1 MSCPKRWHG
10 NQLDDFLNYPDF
22 PLILTWIFSEELDQV
37 NMENVR
43 NKITEHIHKYMTA
56 TGYQLSE
63 KSKLRY
69 ALDSF
74 VYGYRNAGGIQDNLK
89 IEINYMLRS
98 HVLHEIRK
106 EITLPWRKDSIAILS
121 LNPIEIFGTKIVALL
136 NRTAARDLYDI
147 NNLQKSKLFIT
158 KKELLLLRK
167 CIVFYCAISSKKA
180 PEHFDFSPI
189 SKLTAHKIKTDLIP
203 VLRRGEYFD
212 LELAQQ
218 NVSDYLQSFLLPE
231 TDAEHEFWKVFNNHM
246 YRPDILFSDKDL
258 SDRLKNHPMALWKC
272 NNRK

>member
-1 MSCPKRWHG
+1 
-10 NQLDDFLNYPDF
+10 
-22 PLILTWIFSEELDQV
+22 
-37 NMENVR
+37 MENVR

-147 NNLQKSKLFIT
+147 NNLQKIKIVYNKEGIIIVT
-158 KKELLLLRK
+158 KVYCILL
-167 CIVFYCAISSKKA
+167 
-180 PEHFDFSPI
+180 
-189 SKLTAHKIKTDLIP
+189 
-203 VLRRGEYFD
+203 
-212 LELAQQ
+212 
-218 NVSDYLQSFLLPE
+218 
-231 TDAEHEFWKVFNNHM
+231 
-246 YRPDILFSDKDL
+246 
-258 SDRLKNHPMALWKC
+258 C
-272 NNRK
+272 NFVEKGP